1 MVDADKAKPTTLQQ
15 GEEKKHPSLSPHPY
29 LLLVLLLASGACGHL
44 PLAEPIWEPGYG
56 SLYKSASW
64 GSEHRRQLMHL

>member
-1 MVDADKAKPTTLQQ
+1 MVDADKAKPATLQQ

-44 PLAEPIWEPGYG
+44 PFGILAMAVYTSQPLGAQSIEG
-56 SLYKSASW
+56 S
-64 GSEHRRQLMHL
+64 